1 MINIDELTIGQV
13 KELAKF
19 IPSRGSCGIAGPAR
33 LAKEGQKVIAVLQ
46 RGWAFVGTYHQ
57 TGDSATLTDAACIR
71 RWGTSEGLGEL
82 AEKGPLSDDAQ
93 NGPTVLDKCPLISFH
108 IREAVLIMEANAD
121 AWRK

>member
-13 KELAKF
+13 KELAQF
-19 IPSRGSCGIAGPAR
+19 IPTSGRNGIPAPAR
-33 LAKEGQKVIAVLQ
+33 LADEGQKVIAVLQ

-57 TGDSATLTDAACIR
+57 DGEAAQLTDAACIR

-82 AEKGPLSDDAQ
+82 AEKGPVPDSAQ
-93 NGPTVLDKCPLISFH
+93 NGPTVLDKCPPLSFH

-121 AWRK
+121 A